1 MNWRLILEYL
11 AQLAGAFA
19 LAVPIGWERERFS
32 RSAGLRTFP
41 LVAAASCAFVLVGRS
56 FIGDQSEGHAEAHA
70 RIIEGLMTGVGFIG
84 GGAILK
90 SSRRV
95 HGTATAA
102 GIWMTGALGAAAGHG
117 RWELAIVASL
127 LTLGTL
133 RWLGM
138 MEKRHLR
145 KDREAVE
152 REERHPD
159 ARHPDERPEEEDDD
173 EKDDDEKD
181 ERER

>member
-1 MNWRLILEYL
+1 MDWRLILEYL
-11 AQLAGAFA
+11 TQLTGAFA

-41 LVAAASCAFVLVGRS
+41 LVAAASCAFVLIGRS

-102 GIWMTGALGAAAGHG
+102 GIWMTGALGAAAGHN
-117 RWELAIVASL
+117 RWELAIVASV

-138 MEKRHLR
+138 MEQRHLR
-145 KDREAVE
+145 KDREE
-152 REERHPD
+152 
-159 ARHPDERPEEEDDD
+159 ARRDGRDLPERPEEDEDDD
-173 EKDDDEKD
+173 DVKGDGKDAA
-181 ERER
+181 RRR

>member
-1 MNWRLILEYL
+1 MNWRLVLEYL

-19 LAVPIGWERERFS
+19 L
-32 RSAGLRTFP
+32 
-41 LVAAASCAFVLVGRS
+41 VAAASRAFVLLGRS
-56 FIGDQSEGHAEAHA
+56 FIGDAGEGHGEAHA

-90 SSRRV
+90 SRQRV

-133 RWLGM
+133 RWLTVVERRHIRRDYERGARPWDERDDEGM
-138 MEKRHLR
+138 DARADDERAAE
-145 KDREAVE
+145 DRE
-152 REERHPD
+152 R
-159 ARHPDERPEEEDDD
+159 
-173 EKDDDEKD
+173 
-181 ERER
+181 

>member
-41 LVAAASCAFVLVGRS
+41 LVAAASCAFVLIGRS

-133 RWLGM
+133 RWLGA

-145 KDREAVE
+145 NDRETAR
-152 REERHPD
+152 REGRELDEDPEED
-159 ARHPDERPEEEDDD
+159 EEPEEDER
-173 EKDDDEKD
+173 
-181 ERER
+181 RR

>member
-1 MNWRLILEYL
+1 MNWRLVLEYL
-11 AQLAGAFA
+11 GHLVGAFA
-19 LAVPIGWERERFS
+19 LAVPIGWEREGSS

-56 FIGDQSEGHAEAHA
+56 FIGDHSDGHAEAHA
-70 RIIEGLMTGVGFIG
+70 RLIEGLMTGVGFIG

-90 SSRRV
+90 SQERV

-127 LTLGTL
+127 LTFATL
-133 RWLGM
+133 HWLTRV
-138 MEKRHLR
+138 ERRLSKKRHLVL
-145 KDREAVE
+145 DGDAVGADADE
-152 REERHPD
+152 GGSERHG
-159 ARHPDERPEEEDDD
+159 
-173 EKDDDEKD
+173 
-181 ERER
+181 

>member
-11 AQLAGAFA
+11 VQLVGAFL
-19 LAVPIGWERERFS
+19 LAVPIGWERERTS

-41 LVAAASCAFVLVGRS
+41 LVAAASCAFVLLGRS
-56 FIGDQSEGHAEAHA
+56 FTGDQSEAHADAHA
-70 RIIEGLMTGVGFIG
+70 RLIAGLMQGIGFIG

-90 SSRRV
+90 SQQRV

-127 LTLGTL
+127 LTFAAL
-133 RWLGM
+133 RWLT
-138 MEKRHLR
+138 RI
-145 KDREAVE
+145 E
-152 REERHPD
+152 RRLMPRSRLVLDDSERAPD
-159 ARHPDERPEEEDDD
+159 AEDEEE
-173 EKDDDEKD
+173 
-181 ERER
+181 